1 MLQTLSLIGVT
12 KKLAGKN
19 DVLVAIC
26 KIPAHNSW
34 ILTTADDSP
43 RIKLQLEHA
52 RICALVGKWYTKG
65 MRVVVVM
72 RTVVVMVSCAICRCT
87 LLWLLSRTCRCC

>member
-1 MLQTLSLIGVT
+1 MLQTLILIGVT

-19 DVLVAIC
+19 NVLVAIC
-26 KIPAHNSW
+26 EIPTYNSW

-65 MRVVVVM
+65 VRVVVVV
-72 RTVVVMVSCAICRCT
+72 RTVMVVVRCAICRCT
-87 LLWLLSRTCRCC
+87 LLWLLSRTCCC